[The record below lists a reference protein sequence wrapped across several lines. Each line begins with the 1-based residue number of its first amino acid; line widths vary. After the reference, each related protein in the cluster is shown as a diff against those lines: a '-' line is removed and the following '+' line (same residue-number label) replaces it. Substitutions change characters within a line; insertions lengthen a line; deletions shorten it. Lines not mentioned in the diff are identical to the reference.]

1 MAEPDGVVA
10 LAGGVGG
17 GKLAGGL
24 QAQVGNRLTVVV
36 NSGDD
41 LERHGLPIWPDH
53 DSVLYA
59 LAGVDDREQ
68 GWGLRDESWTVIEQL
83 DRLGQDTWFR
93 LGDRDIATHLIRA
106 ELLRAGSRPTEAAR
120 RLQVAF
126 GLSARI
132 LPMSDEPVRTEVR
145 TDDGWLDFQEYFVHR
160 RQEPTIHE
168 VRFSGA
174 ATATATWEVTTA
186 LGSAAV
192 IVVAPSN
199 PIVSIAPILAVP
211 GIVAAIDVAR
221 KRGTRVV
228 AVSGI
233 VGGKALKG
241 PADRMLASLGHEPTA
256 LGVARLYAEWVD
268 VFVLD
273 HADAD
278 LAPAV
283 EALGLRVAV
292 TDTIM
297 TDDAARA
304 RLAREVLELGGAAQA
319 AS

>member
-1 MAEPDGVVA
+1 
-10 LAGGVGG
+10 
-17 GKLAGGL
+17 
-24 QAQVGNRLTVVV
+24 
-36 NSGDD
+36 
-41 LERHGLPIWPDH
+41 
-53 DSVLYA
+53 
-59 LAGVDDREQ
+59 
-68 GWGLRDESWTVIEQL
+68 
-83 DRLGQDTWFR
+83 
-93 LGDRDIATHLIRA
+93 
-106 ELLRAGSRPTEAAR
+106 
-120 RLQVAF
+120 
-126 GLSARI
+126 
-132 LPMSDEPVRTEVR
+132 MSDEPVRTEVR

-160 RQEPTIHE
+160 RQEPTVHE

-174 ATATATWEVTTA
+174 ESAAATWEVTTA
-186 LGSAAV
+186 IGSAAV

-211 GIVAAIDVAR
+211 GIAAAIDAAR
-221 KRGTRVV
+221 KRRARVV

-273 HADAD
+273 NVDAD
-278 LAPAV
+278 LAPGVA
-283 EALGLRVAV
+283 ALGLRVAV

-304 RLAREVLELGGAAQA
+304 RLAREVLELGGAPQA
-319 AS
+319 GS